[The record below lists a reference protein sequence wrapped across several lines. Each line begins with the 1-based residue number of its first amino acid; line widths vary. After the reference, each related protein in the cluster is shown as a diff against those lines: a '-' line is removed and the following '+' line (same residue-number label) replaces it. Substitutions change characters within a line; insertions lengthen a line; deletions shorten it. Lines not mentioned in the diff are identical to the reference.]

1 MISDMANMKK
11 IKTTG
16 AVPTQKKS
24 KLASKNPDHKASST
38 ADVSAASATSPTTPP
53 KQPGFF
59 SLPPELRNII
69 YRYVLVS
76 NERIKVQPNSSQRSS
91 RGRPCH
97 LTVLPALATVS
108 KQVRLETQRIFFEEN
123 QFEITPELS
132 KHRELSPLA
141 IFRSMHRQ
149 LGLDISTLRVCRERQ
164 KRCNGHLFRFTGCF
178 TVSKNDTGLSISNE
192 VYNATYIGRSARAH
206 RIHVCG
212 CFVQMIARVYTED
225 PDIMIFL
232 RHLCRIHR
240 ASCNG
245 TDMSRREAGG
255 QVVEQGDRCWDCGQQ
270 GLPTF
275 AF

>member
-1 MISDMANMKK
+1 MANVKR

-16 AVPTQKKS
+16 AVPIQKRS
-24 KLASKNPDHKASST
+24 KHASKNPDNKTSST
-38 ADVSAASATSPTTPP
+38 ADVSAASATSPTAPP
-53 KQPGFF
+53 KQLGFF

-76 NERIKVQPNSSQRSS
+76 NERIKVQPNSGQRSS

-123 QFEITPELS
+123 QFEITPEIL
-132 KHRELSPLA
+132 KHRELAPLA

-149 LGLDISTLRVCRERQ
+149 LGLEIRTLRVCREIQ

-178 TVSKNDTGLSISNE
+178 TVSKDDTGLSISNE
-192 VYNATYIGRSARAH
+192 VYSATYIGRSPQAH
-206 RIHVCG
+206 AALQIHVCG
-212 CFVQMIARVYTED
+212 CFVQRVARAYTRD
-225 PDIMIFL
+225 PDIMRFL
-232 RHLCRIHR
+232 HRLCLAYR
-240 ASCNG
+240 ASCND

-255 QVVEQGDRCWDCGQQ
+255 QVVEQGNQCWDCGQQ